1 MLRRRFSVSGVYA
14 TNNTRLQQSSYL
26 AGWKSPPNSVLAAM
40 QEFSL
45 ER

>member
-14 TNNTRLQQSSYL
+14 TNNTVSSYL
-26 AGWKSPPNSVLAAM
+26 AGWKSPPNSMLAAM